1 MEDKLFLTSV
11 VGMRYTYKHIYVQR
25 VHIRM
30 HLPIDLLN
38 TLHFKERNLPG
49 GFLLSGLMSEPAQ
62 PAWEHEG
69 SQAGTV

>member
-1 MEDKLFLTSV
+1 MFLASV

-38 TLHFKERNLPG
+38 PLDFKERNLPR
-49 GFLLSGLMSEPAQ
+49 GFLSVG
-62 PAWEHEG
+62 
-69 SQAGTV
+69 